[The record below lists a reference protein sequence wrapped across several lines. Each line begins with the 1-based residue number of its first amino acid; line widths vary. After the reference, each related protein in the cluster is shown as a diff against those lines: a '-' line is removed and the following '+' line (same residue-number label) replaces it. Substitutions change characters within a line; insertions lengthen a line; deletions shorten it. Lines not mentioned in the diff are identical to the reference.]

1 MTAGDHGGN
10 YMNESIL
17 NTLKKMLGITEEQT
31 EFDGELIV
39 HINSVINILH
49 QIGVFNN
56 ADEVYS
62 IDGPAQTWVDFLTDI
77 SKFSMVK
84 SYMFLKVKLLFDPPL
99 NSTVISSMER
109 QIIEFEFRLL
119 ENHNDFKKEDN

>member
-1 MTAGDHGGN
+1 
-10 YMNESIL
+10 MNESIL

-31 EFDGELIV
+31 EFDAEIII

-49 QIGVFNN
+49 QIGVFNS
-56 ADEVYS
+56 ADDVYS
-62 IDGPAQTWVDFLTDI
+62 IDGPAQTWADFLTDI

-84 SYMFLKVKLLFDPPL
+84 SYMFIKVKLLFDPPL

-109 QIIEFEFRLL
+109 QITEFEFRLL